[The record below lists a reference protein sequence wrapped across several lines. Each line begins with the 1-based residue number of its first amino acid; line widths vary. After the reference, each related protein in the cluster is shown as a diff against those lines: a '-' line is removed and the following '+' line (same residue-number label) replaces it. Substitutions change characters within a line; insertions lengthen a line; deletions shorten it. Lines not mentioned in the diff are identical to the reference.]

1 VTTAGY
7 LDLQVNG
14 AAGHDLTEDP
24 ESVWAVG
31 EALAQYGVGGFLPTL
46 VSASWDVVD
55 RARQAFAAGP
65 PAGYSGAEVLGWHVE
80 GPFLSPARAGAHNPV
95 SLQTPDAGVVADW
108 SPATGVRMV
117 TLAPE
122 LPGALAIVERLAANG
137 VVVSAGHSAATFE
150 QAKTGFDAGVR
161 AVTHLF
167 NAMSPLDHR
176 DPGLPGAA
184 LIDPRVTIGLI
195 PDGLHVHPA
204 MVRLV
209 RAAVGPDRLAI
220 VTDAIAALGMAPG
233 TYRLAGQQVLVRDET
248 GESGDTGVTGAT
260 VATDAVASARLAN
273 GTLAGSVLSMDRAV
287 RNLASFSGID
297 VADAK
302 AAATIVPATLLSVP
316 IG

>member
-1 VTTAGY
+1 VTSRGY

-31 EALAQYGVGGFLPTL
+31 EALTQYGVSAFLPTL
-46 VSASWDVVD
+46 VSPSWEVVD
-55 RARQAFAAGP
+55 RARQAFASGP
-65 PAGYSGAEVLGWHVE
+65 PNGYSGADVLGWHVE
-80 GPFLSPARAGAHNPV
+80 GPFLSPARAGAHDPA
-95 SLQTPDAGVVADW
+95 SLHAPDPGAVADW

-117 TLAPE
+117 PLAPE
-122 LPGALAIVERLAANG
+122 LPGALAVVERLVADG

-150 QAKTGFDAGVR
+150 QATSGFDAGIR

-184 LIDPRVTIGLI
+184 LVDERVRIGLI

-204 MVRLV
+204 VVRLV
-209 RAAVGPDRLAI
+209 RAAVGGDRLAI
-220 VTDAIAALGMAPG
+220 VTDAIAALGMKPG

-248 GESGDTGVTGAT
+248 GESGETGAT
-260 VATDAVASARLAN
+260 GGVASARLAD
-273 GTLAGSVLSMDRAV
+273 GRLAGSVLSMDVAV
-287 RNLASFSGID
+287 RNLAAFSGIEL
-297 VADAK
+297 ADAK

>member
-1 VTTAGY
+1 VTSAGY

-31 EALAQYGVGGFLPTL
+31 EALVKYGVSAFLPTL
-46 VSASWDVVD
+46 VSPSWVVVD
-55 RARQAFAAGP
+55 RARQALAAGP
-65 PAGYSGAEVLGWHVE
+65 PAGYGGADVLGWHVE
-80 GPFLSPARAGAHNPV
+80 GPFLSPARAGAHHPA
-95 SLQTPDAGVVADW
+95 SLQAPDHGVVADW
-108 SPATGVRMV
+108 SPATGVRLA

-122 LPGALAIVERLAANG
+122 LPGALAVVERLVANG

-150 QAKTGFDAGVR
+150 QAKAGFDAGIR

-184 LIDPRVTIGLI
+184 LVDPRVTIGLI

-204 MVRLV
+204 VVKLV
-209 RAAVGPDRLAI
+209 RAAVGADRLAI

-233 TYRLAGQQVLVRDET
+233 TYRLAGQRVLVRDET
-248 GESGDTGVTGAT
+248 GESGEPGVTGG
-260 VATDAVASARLAN
+260 VASARLAD
-273 GTLAGSVLSMDRAV
+273 GRLAGSVLSMDEAV

-297 VADAK
+297 VADAM
-302 AAATIVPATLLSVP
+302 AAATIVPATLLGVST
-316 IG
+316 G